1 MDNQEMQFA
10 DPAWR
15 PPHERDSN
23 APVQN
28 QPLYVPEPINK
39 SPDNQMQWE
48 AAPTQQ
54 SYMDTPYAGYRDY
67 QVSPLQS
74 SPPYTRPQ
82 QRKHGNPFIWIIVA
96 FIIIMMMGS
105 AFSRMTFN
113 SFRTPPH
120 IPRYHHM
127 HNSSIPPQQFSVD
140 DHPTI
145 VINDPYGSVH
155 IHAGGPTALVTVE
168 TDQEERGDVAPLI
181 SQSDKNTFTIS
192 VDSAGDAEE
201 VDLDVTVANEADIT
215 VQTNDGDIEVDN
227 VNGQLSLTSDS
238 GTINASQVTLEGKST
253 LLNNFG
259 SISFD
264 GTIAPNSTSRFQ
276 AISGSID
283 VRLPQD
289 ASFHGDVITNSGS
302 FNSDFPEVRIQSPDA
317 HEAHG
322 NVGNDSR
329 AAVTI
334 ISDSGSIDLQKAS

>member
-15 PPHERDSN
+15 PPHERESN

-28 QPLYVPEPINK
+28 QPLYVPQPINQ
-39 SPDNQMQWE
+39 SPNNQMQWE

-82 QRKHGNPFIWIIVA
+82 QRKHRNPFIWIIAA
-96 FIIIMMMGS
+96 FIIIMMMGN

-113 SFRTPPH
+113 SFRTPPD
-120 IPRYHHM
+120 ITRYHM
-127 HNSSIPPQQFSVD
+127 HDSSIPPQQFLVD

-155 IHAGGPTALVTVE
+155 IHAGGPAALVTVE

-181 SQSDKNTFTIS
+181 SQSGKSTLTIS
-192 VDSAGDAEE
+192 VDSTGNAEE

-215 VQTNDGDIEVDN
+215 VQTKDGDIKVDN

-238 GTINASQVTLEGKST
+238 GTINVWQVMLEGKST
-253 LLNNFG
+253 LQNNLG

-264 GTIAPNSTSRFQ
+264 GTIGSDSTSRFQ
-276 AISGSID
+276 ANSGSID
-283 VRLPQD
+283 VTLPQD

-329 AAVTI
+329 ATVTI
-334 ISDSGSIDLQKAS
+334 TSDSGSIDLHQGS